1 MIICVTEYDEAVRLE
16 TDGPA
21 SRHGTFSESWMI
33 GNAVNGGLVM
43 AAGLSALGQHL
54 AHDPTETTEH
64 VDPVVVSA
72 YFMTASAPGPFIAET
87 EVMRTGRRLS
97 TGQVTLSQDV
107 EGAAVERMRAIA
119 SFGNLVDVDLQRQ
132 TAPPDL
138 PPPDQCLTT
147 DMAPP
152 DFLKHSR
159 FLDRVD
165 IRLDP
170 ATAGWAMG
178 KPSMRGQMRGW
189 LRLRD
194 GREPDT
200 TMLALA
206 LDAFPPVAFDL
217 GLYGWTPTLEF
228 TGHIRRRPEPGWL
241 RIATS
246 TENVAG
252 GMLEEDARI
261 WDSTGAL
268 VAQSRQLCSV
278 RGGSSD
284 GSTNRN

>member
-1 MIICVTEYDEAVRLE
+1 MSEYDEAVRLE
-16 TDGPA
+16 PGDSGST
-21 SRHGTFSESWMI
+21 RRGTFSESWMI
-33 GNAVNGGLVM
+33 GNAVNGGVVM
-43 AAGLSALGQHL
+43 ATGLTALRQHL
-54 AHDPTETTEH
+54 AADPDEETKH

-72 YFMTASAPGPFIAET
+72 YFLTASAPGPFTATT
-87 EVMRTGRRLS
+87 ELMRAGRRLS
-97 TGQVTLSQDV
+97 TGQISVSQDV
-107 EGAAVERMRAIA
+107 AGEPVERMRAIA
-119 SFGNLVDVDLQRQ
+119 SFGNLDEVDTHRQ
-132 TAPPDL
+132 SEPPDL
-138 PPPDQCLTT
+138 PPPDQCLSSH
-147 DMAPP
+147 DAPP
-152 DFLKHSR
+152 DFLRHSH

-178 KPSMRGQMRGW
+178 KPSMRGVVQGW

-228 TGHIRRRPEPGWL
+228 TGHIRRRPAPGWL
-241 RIATS
+241 RVVLS
-246 TENVAG
+246 TENLG
-252 GMLEEDARI
+252 GEMMEEDARI

-268 VAQSRQLCSV
+268 VAQSRQLCGV
-278 RGGSSD
+278 RLG
-284 GSTNRN
+284 T